1 MISYI
6 NLNVFII
13 SLAIG
18 LFFVYIYGS
27 DTKKIFVFPTPEN
40 SGKIQYMDN
49 ADNCFI
55 YKSHE
60 VNCPLEGQQDTASA
74 DSIINSF
81 FAGCKK

>member
-60 VNCPLEGQQDTASA
+60 VNCPSNKSLINDIHISEGYQ
-74 DSIINSF
+74 
-81 FAGCKK
+81 